1 MRLMRRGAR
10 PFGRAIIAVAVLT
23 ATVVFAQQPG
33 KHPVSGRVYAQTMGV
48 QGASWL
54 DRPERDREEDPDLAI
69 RLLRIQKGATVADV
83 GAGSGNI
90 TIRLA
95 KQVGP
100 MGKVYA
106 NDIQPGMLEILQKN
120 VAKAKLT
127 NVMPVLGAI
136 DDPKLPAESIDLAI
150 MVDVY
155 HEFSEPQKMLQ
166 RLREAIKP
174 GGRLVLL
181 EYRAEDPDLAIR
193 LLRIQKGA
201 TVADVGAG
209 SGNITIRLAKQV
221 GPMGK
226 VYANDIQPGM
236 LDILQKNVARAKLT
250 NVTPVLGAIDDPK
263 LPAES
268 IDLAIMVDVY
278 HEFSEPQKMLQ
289 RLREAIKPGGRL
301 VLLEY
306 RAEDLEVPILREHKM
321 TKAQVKLEVEHE
333 GFQQQRVFDDLP
345 RQHLI
350 VFTRP

>member
-1 MRLMRRGAR
+1 
-10 PFGRAIIAVAVLT
+10 
-23 ATVVFAQQPG
+23 
-33 KHPVSGRVYAQTMGV
+33 MGV

-54 DRPERDREEDPDLAI
+54 DRPERERAEDPELAI

-95 KQVGP
+95 KAVGP

-181 EYRAEDPDLAIR
+181 EYRAEDPEI
-193 LLRIQKGA
+193 
-201 TVADVGAG
+201 
-209 SGNITIRLAKQV
+209 
-221 GPMGK
+221 
-226 VYANDIQPGM
+226 
-236 LDILQKNVARAKLT
+236 
-250 NVTPVLGAIDDPK
+250 
-263 LPAES
+263 
-268 IDLAIMVDVY
+268 
-278 HEFSEPQKMLQ
+278 
-289 RLREAIKPGGRL
+289 
-301 VLLEY
+301 
-306 RAEDLEVPILREHKM
+306 PILREHKM
-321 TKAQVKLEVEHE
+321 SKAQVKLEVENE
-333 GFQQQRVFDDLP
+333 GFKQSRVFDDLP
-345 RQHLI
+345 WQHLF